1 MWGRRKRRR
10 GRKGGRGRITFG
22 SLVVSEL
29 VGLQWIGKHRWPRS
43 ITPLIKAKKI
53 RNLETEAENQYWLSC
68 PDMTKEQEY
77 RHDEKNRAKF
87 PEHRYASEYLKHL
100 HVTKKWAD
108 S

>member
-1 MWGRRKRRR
+1 GRKRRKKR
-10 GRKGGRGRITFG
+10 RRRVTIRY
-22 SLVVSEL
+22 LVLSEF
-29 VGLQWIGKHRWPRS
+29 VGLQWIGKHRQPRF
-43 ITPLIKAKKI
+43 ITPLIKANTI

-68 PDMTKEQEY
+68 PYMTKEQEY
-77 RHDEKNRAKF
+77 CHDEKNGAKF